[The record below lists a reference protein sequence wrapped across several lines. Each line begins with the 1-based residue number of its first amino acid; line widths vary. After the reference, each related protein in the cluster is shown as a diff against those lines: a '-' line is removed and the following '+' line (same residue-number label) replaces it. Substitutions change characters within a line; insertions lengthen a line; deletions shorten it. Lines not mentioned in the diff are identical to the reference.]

1 MTGEHRNQV
10 ARGYIFELPRKPDT
24 KMKREMWDGVL
35 DSIKEGSLSNFLCR
49 TFRLQDSKGFIM
61 NVLTEFSFSI
71 GTCGSITNRHQRLV
85 FLSHDL
91 TFKY

>member
-35 DSIKEGSLSNFLCR
+35 DSIKEG
-49 TFRLQDSKGFIM
+49 
-61 NVLTEFSFSI
+61 
-71 GTCGSITNRHQRLV
+71 
-85 FLSHDL
+85 
-91 TFKY
+91 